1 MVFSQASR
9 VRLIFQMSVTQEFLI
24 KLMDWSEIWYS
35 QTPDHLQIRSER
47 VAFFLF
53 SCPKRLSRCRRAAG
67 ETSDALHDAS
77 RKHARKMMKMKMR
90 MIWGGFAAGM
100 IYDDG
105 QMIFRSV
112 LLLFAECDEDDVY
125 VLWWRCSRS
134 VDCDEEDVC
143 GVWMKMMF
151 MVTGAVL
158 VLVRR
163 SVWRFCWGIL
173 HNSLSH
179 TVTADELYY

>member
-1 MVFSQASR
+1 
-9 VRLIFQMSVTQEFLI
+9 MSVTQEFLI

-35 QTPDHLQIRSER
+35 QTPDHLQITSER
-47 VAFFLF
+47 ASHAILAFFPF
-53 SCPKRLSRCRRAAG
+53 SCPTRLSRCRRAAG

-77 RKHARKMMKMKMR
+77 RKHARKMMMM
-90 MIWGGFAAGM
+90 MMWIWGGFAAGM
-100 IYDDG
+100 IDDG

-125 VLWWRCSRS
+125 VLWGRCSRS
-134 VDCDEEDVC
+134 LDCDEEDVC

-151 MVTGAVL
+151 MVAGAVL

-163 SVWRFCWGIL
+163 PVWRFCWGIL
-173 HNSLSH
+173 HNSL